1 MRAPDAMP
9 ALPGALA
16 RGIPFRGTTLVEML
30 RARAASQPDDLA
42 YTFLA
47 DGENPVDELTW
58 SLLDRSARAIAATL
72 QAQLQPGDRALLLY
86 PPGLSFI
93 AGFFGCV
100 YAGVLAVPV
109 MPPQGNRSRRG
120 ADRLAAIVT
129 DSDARCVLT
138 SSDLRERLLDA
149 VDPRIVRIITDGIPY
164 DAGAAWREPEAASD
178 TIAFLQYTSGST
190 ALPRGVMVSH
200 GNLLHNLGLTFHL
213 GESAADTVSVS
224 WLPVTHDMGLIE
236 GVLQP
241 AFSGCPMYLMS
252 PAAFLQRPL
261 RWLRAIS
268 TYAATRSG
276 GPNFAYDIAAS
287 RVADADRQSLDLRTW
302 RVAFN
307 GAEPVRHDT
316 MAAFSAVFAANGF
329 RPDRFKPCYG
339 LAESTLFVTGSHW
352 DGGAADSSTDS
363 GTATRSVSCGPPAAG
378 MEVRIVDPVTGT
390 VCGDGGSGE
399 IQVAGP
405 SVAHG
410 YWNRPLESSRV
421 FAIEDGRRW
430 LKTGDLGSLQDGELH
445 VTGRI
450 KDLLIVRGVKHF
462 PQDLERTAER
472 HHSGVRIGGV
482 AAVAVGSHVRGDR
495 VALIAEIDPREVA
508 ENRREQLMSELRQA
522 IAEVHGIQ
530 LYGIALVPPGTV
542 PKTTSGKVQR
552 FLCRDAWI
560 NDTLGALTSW
570 RESAAPAPAPPEQAR
585 YA

>member
-1 MRAPDAMP
+1 MPVPEMMP
-9 ALPGALA
+9 ALPAPLT
-16 RGIPFRGTTLVEML
+16 RGVPFRGTTLVEML
-30 RARAASQPDDLA
+30 RTRAASQPDDLA

-58 SLLDRSARAIAATL
+58 SLLDRAARAIAATL
-72 QAQLQPGDRALLLY
+72 QGQLQPGDRALLMY

-109 MPPQGNRSRRG
+109 MPPQGNRSSRG
-120 ADRLAAIVT
+120 ADRLAAVVA

-149 VDPRIVRIITDGIPY
+149 VDLRIVRIVTDGLP
-164 DAGAAWREPEAASD
+164 DNAASAWREPAVDGD

-200 GNLLHNLGLTFHL
+200 GNLLHNLSVAFHL
-213 GESAADTVSVS
+213 GGSDADTVSVS

-241 AFSGCPMYLMS
+241 AFSGCPAYLMS
-252 PAAFLQRPL
+252 PAAFLQRPV

-268 TYAATRSG
+268 TYSATRTG

-287 RVADADRQSLDLRTW
+287 RVTEADRHGLDLRSW
-302 RVAFN
+302 RNAYN

-316 MAAFSAVFAANGF
+316 MLAFSAAYAPNGF
-329 RPDRFKPCYG
+329 RPDTFRPCYG
-339 LAESTLFVTGSHW
+339 LAESTLLVTAGRWTGGSANGGSVPCGHPA
-352 DGGAADSSTDS
+352 DGMT
-363 GTATRSVSCGPPAAG
+363 
-378 MEVRIVDPVTGT
+378 VRIVDPVTRA
-390 VCGDGGSGE
+390 VCAEGESGE

-421 FAIEDGRRW
+421 FAVDDGRCW
-430 LKTGDLGSLQDGELH
+430 LTTGDLGSLHDGELH

-450 KDLLIVRGVKHF
+450 KDLLIVRGAKHF

-472 HHSGVRIGGV
+472 RHPGVRIGGV

-508 ENRREQLMSELRQA
+508 EDRRMRLMGELRQS
-522 IAEVHGIQ
+522 IAEEHGIQ
-530 LYGIALVPPGTV
+530 LYGVALVPPGTV
-542 PKTTSGKVQR
+542 PKTTSGKLQR
-552 FLCRDAWI
+552 FLCRDAWM

-570 RESAAPAPAPPEQAR
+570 RETPSQPAAEDAR

>member
-1 MRAPDAMP
+1 
-9 ALPGALA
+9 
-16 RGIPFRGTTLVEML
+16 ML

-58 SLLDRSARAIAATL
+58 SLLDRAARAIAATL
-72 QAQLQPGDRALLLY
+72 QGPLQPGDRALLMY

-93 AGFFGCV
+93 AGFFGCI

-109 MPPQGNRSRRG
+109 MPPQGNRSSRG
-120 ADRLAAIVT
+120 ADRLAAIVA

-149 VDPRIVRIITDGIPY
+149 VDPRIVRIITDSIPY
-164 DAGAAWREPEAASD
+164 DAAGAWREPSVDAD

-200 GNLLHNLGLTFHL
+200 GNLLHNLRVTFEL
-213 GESAADTVSVS
+213 GCSGADTVSVS

-252 PAAFLQRPL
+252 PAAFLQRPV

-268 TYAATRSG
+268 TYSATRTG
-276 GPNFAYDIAAS
+276 GPNFAYDIAAT
-287 RVADADRQSLDLRTW
+287 RVSPADRQGLDLRTW
-302 RVAFN
+302 RIAFN

-316 MAAFSAVFAANGF
+316 MAAFSAVYAPNGF
-329 RPDRFKPCYG
+329 RPETFKPCYG
-339 LAESTLFVTGSHW
+339 LAESTLFVTGGHW
-352 DGGAADSSTDS
+352 NGGSPNGSAH
-363 GTATRSVSCGPPAAG
+363 RISVSCGHPADG
-378 MEVRIVDPVTGT
+378 MTVRIVDPVTRSICSEGEP
-390 VCGDGGSGE
+390 GE

-405 SVAHG
+405 SVAQG

-421 FAIEDGRRW
+421 FAVDDGRRW
-430 LKTGDLGSLQDGELH
+430 LATGDLGSLHDGELH

-450 KDLLIVRGVKHF
+450 KDLLIVRGAKHF

-472 HHSGVRIGGV
+472 RHRGVRLGGV

-508 ENRREQLMSELRQA
+508 EDRRDHLIGELRQA
-522 IAEVHGIQ
+522 IAEEHGIQ
-530 LYGIALVPPGTV
+530 LSGVALVPPGTV
-542 PKTTSGKVQR
+542 PKTTSGKLQR
-552 FLCRDAWI
+552 FLCRDGWM
-560 NDTLGALTSW
+560 NDTLGALASW
-570 RESAAPAPAPPEQAR
+570 RETAEPGGSEQTR

>member
-1 MRAPDAMP
+1 MPAPDTAP
-9 ALPGALA
+9 VLDAALTRGA
-16 RGIPFRGTTLVEML
+16 RFRGTTLVEML

-58 SLLDRSARAIAATL
+58 SALDRAARAVAATL
-72 QAQLQPGDRALLLY
+72 QARLQRGDRVLLIY

-109 MPPQGNRSRRG
+109 MPPQGGRSGRG
-120 ADRLAAIVT
+120 ADRLAAIVA

-138 SSDLRERLLDA
+138 RSDLRERLLDG
-149 VDPRIVRIITDGIPY
+149 VDPRIARIVTDAIPY
-164 DAGAAWREPEAASD
+164 DQASAWRKPDVDSE

-200 GNLLHNLGLTFHL
+200 GNLLHNLSAAFHL
-213 GESAADTVSVS
+213 GESNADTVSVS

-241 AFSGCPMYLMS
+241 AFSGCPAYLMS
-252 PAAFLQRPL
+252 PAAFLQRPI

-268 TYAATRSG
+268 TYRATRTG

-287 RVADADRQSLDLRTW
+287 RVPVSDRTSLDLRAW
-302 RVAFN
+302 RIAYN

-316 MAAFSAVFAANGF
+316 MTAFADAYAANGF
-329 RPDRFKPCYG
+329 RAEAFRPCYG
-339 LAESTLFVTGSHW
+339 LAESTLLVTTGPW
-352 DGGAADSSTDS
+352 AGAGAA
-363 GTATRSVSCGPPAAG
+363 GNSVSCGRPADG
-378 MEVRIVDPVTGT
+378 LSVRIVDPMTRA
-390 VCGDGGSGE
+390 VCGDAEPGE

-410 YWNRPLESSRV
+410 YWNRPLESSQV
-421 FAIEDGRRW
+421 FAVEDGRRW
-430 LKTGDLGSLQDGELH
+430 LSTGDLGSLHDGELH

-450 KDLLIVRGVKHF
+450 KDLLIVRGAKHF

-472 HHSGVRIGGV
+472 RDAAVRIGGV
-482 AAVAVGSHVRGDR
+482 AVVAIGSHVRGDR
-495 VALIAEIDPREVA
+495 IALIAEIDPREVA
-508 ENRREQLMSELRQA
+508 DSSRAHLMADLRRA
-522 IAEVHGIQ
+522 IAEEHGIQ
-530 LYGIALVPPGTV
+530 LHGVALVPPGTV
-542 PKTTSGKVQR
+542 PKTTSGKLQR

-560 NDTLGALTSW
+560 NDTLGALASW
-570 RESAAPAPAPPEQAR
+570 RETAEPACF
-585 YA
+585 